1 MYKVGEGGLN
11 GERITRTFV
20 DGLIGKMALY
30 AGGYQTI
37 RTDMPELYGSV
48 QFETLSTD
56 AKRKCAY
63 ARRSDY
69 KNYYTIAEDYLQK
82 ALSTNA
88 GTTKL
93 VTTDERSYANNPFQR
108 HFQYGMDLLMS
119 PEAIFEIGCVQNQA
133 TSRMYCYD
141 FGRGSNGG
149 NNTAPNKVFAGI
161 RMVPSF
167 YYGGYDNADKRRDV
181 SAVVTGLDGKGNEL
195 AFTFKAGA
203 KIDGGI
209 CLNKWDICRQNPYFV
224 GPQMGAGFN
233 IPIMR
238 VADVIL
244 MLAEVK
250 AGLDADTEAIALVN
264 QIRERAFGDDL
275 HNISGLSG
283 EALKEAI
290 LMERKFEL
298 FGEGH
303 TSYDLV
309 RSGKFSQKAMEVRN
323 EMSTLAENLKTKGYH
338 EFENGNILPAYI
350 WTKQVAG
357 AKLTYDCTDE
367 NDPVLFP
374 GWRGVL
380 DFAQLGLSV
389 NGTNHN
395 TAIKGLFE
403 YIAPDS
409 ETAAE
414 LEAEGYVKTEWG
426 STLAAN
432 IDIYLSNILP
442 GITSEESVPCYY
454 WPIPYETISQSKGKV
469 TNGYGLPQQ

>member
-1 MYKVGEGGLN
+1 
-11 GERITRTFV
+11 
-20 DGLIGKMALY
+20 
-30 AGGYQTI
+30 
-37 RTDMPELYGSV
+37 
-48 QFETLSTD
+48 
-56 AKRKCAY
+56 
-63 ARRSDY
+63 
-69 KNYYTIAEDYLQK
+69 
-82 ALSTNA
+82 
-88 GTTKL
+88 
-93 VTTDERSYANNPFQR
+93 
-108 HFQYGMDLLMS
+108 
-119 PEAIFEIGCVQNQA
+119 
-133 TSRMYCYD
+133 
-141 FGRGSNGG
+141 
-149 NNTAPNKVFAGI
+149 
-161 RMVPSF
+161 
-167 YYGGYDNADKRRDV
+167 
-181 SAVVTGLDGKGNEL
+181 
-195 AFTFKAGA
+195 
-203 KIDGGI
+203 
-209 CLNKWDICRQNPYFV
+209 
-224 GPQMGAGFN
+224 
-233 IPIMR
+233 
-238 VADVIL
+238 
-244 MLAEVK
+244 
-250 AGLDADTEAIALVN
+250 
-264 QIRERAFGDDL
+264 
-275 HNISGLSG
+275 
-283 EALKEAI
+283 
-290 LMERKFEL
+290 MERKFEL

-303 TSYDLV
+303 TGYDLV